1 MKNVIVLGA
10 GGNIA
15 RKVIDILKDII
26 TKIIESPEKYIRQNL
41 GVNKQG
47 S

>member
-15 RKVIDILKDII
+15 KHVAIAGALDGKAVEWMEKVSDEQYLAASGA
-26 TKIIESPEKYIRQNL
+26 E
-41 GVNKQG
+41 
-47 S
+47 